1 MASNYCDTTKDYR
14 IGDGTT
20 VLFNFTFEYNIRSE
34 VNVSLYDENL
44 DKYILQPRDTWE
56 FENATTIRFFTPP
69 PQVLDTYN
77 NPVANILIYR
87 ITDINELLA
96 TFYPGSSIRA
106 QDLNDNF
113 NQLLSAAQETSCNI
127 DYIESIIDGGGDKG
141 IAPTTRF
148 NTIAQ
153 AGQRVIY
160 VTPAFSPGQ
169 EIVFINGAE
178 QTPNSDYNVLSST
191 QVVFAEPLI
200 AGDVIDIISYNNIVN
215 GAGGGPTV
223 TKPPILYD
231 GTTIYLDL
239 QSINQIP

>member
-87 ITDINELLA
+87 ITGLL
-96 TFYPGSSIRA
+96 
-106 QDLNDNF
+106 
-113 NQLLSAAQETSCNI
+113 
-127 DYIESIIDGGGDKG
+127 
-141 IAPTTRF
+141 
-148 NTIAQ
+148 
-153 AGQRVIY
+153 IY
-160 VTPAFSPGQ
+160 
-169 EIVFINGAE
+169 
-178 QTPNSDYNVLSST
+178 
-191 QVVFAEPLI
+191 
-200 AGDVIDIISYNNIVN
+200 
-215 GAGGGPTV
+215 
-223 TKPPILYD
+223 
-231 GTTIYLDL
+231 
-239 QSINQIP
+239 